1 MSEPDARVARLSAT
15 KRELLA
21 RWLAEDADDGHDPA
35 RSTGPRTEAERTVAA
50 IWQEV
55 LELDRI
61 GIDDDYF
68 ALGGD
73 SVHAIVI
80 VAKLELAGLRITAQD
95 LFDLTTVRAVAQR
108 ATREAPDPTR
118 PRPPAPDAYPLSPMQ
133 EGMLYHSV
141 GGSSPGAYLVQ
152 VCCLLT
158 GPLDPAAFRAA
169 WQAVV
174 SANPALRVSF
184 DWRERTQA
192 RQVVAPE
199 VELTIDHLDWRDRD
213 EADRAA
219 ALTALLDR
227 DRARGFDL
235 GSAPLLRL
243 TLLRESDTTHRCVWT
258 HHHLI
263 LDGWSQQLVFADFLD
278 CYRALTAGE
287 RPQLPQRPAMS
298 DYVDWTR
305 SRDHAADEGFWAE
318 QLAGLATATR
328 IAGPGCVN
336 GQVVAARRGEVTLTA
351 SRTLA
356 AELDAFCRRN
366 GLTPSTVLYG
376 GWALLL
382 AEWCARTDVVFGVTV
397 SGRPPGLPGA
407 TELVGLLINT
417 VPLRVDC
424 APDGEVLPW
433 LHELQ
438 HRLAGMRERGHV
450 PLSRIARG
458 IGLGWG
464 ASLFDTIVVIEN
476 FPTAVGRSAAGG
488 LRVGEVHTV
497 VDEGYPLVL
506 EIAPGEELRLLARHD
521 PARLPASHV
530 RAMLAALTAC
540 LAACVADPTQP
551 LSGPRTALTRQRE
564 QHLERE
570 RRADRD
576 RAGRDLRAARRR
588 AIDEERA

>member
-1 MSEPDARVARLSAT
+1 MSETDPRVARLSAT

-21 RWLAEDADDGHDPA
+21 RWLAEDAHDSEDPA
-35 RSTGPRTEAERTVAA
+35 RSPEPRTETERAIA
-50 IWQEV
+50 GIWQEV
-55 LELDRI
+55 LELDRV
-61 GIDDDYF
+61 GVDDDYF

-95 LFDLTTVRAVAQR
+95 LFDLSTVRAVAQR
-108 ATREAPDPTR
+108 AVREEPAVAR

-133 EGMLYHSV
+133 EGILYHSV

-158 GPLDPAAFRAA
+158 GPLDLAAFRAA

-174 SANPALRVSF
+174 AARPALRVSF
-184 DWRERTQA
+184 DWRDRTQP

-199 VELTIDHLDWRDRD
+199 AGLTIDHQDWRDRD

-219 ALTALLDR
+219 ALTEFLDR

-263 LDGWSQQLVFADFLD
+263 LDGWSQQLVLADFLD
-278 CYRALTAGE
+278 CYRDLTAGE
-287 RPQLPQRPAMS
+287 RPRLPERPAMS

-305 SRDHAADEGFWAE
+305 GRDRAADEAFWAE
-318 QLAGLATATR
+318 QLAGMATATR
-328 IAGPGCVN
+328 IAGPGCVH
-336 GQVVAARRGEVTLTA
+336 GHVVAARRGEVTLTA
-351 SRTLA
+351 PRALA

-382 AEWCARTDVVFGVTV
+382 AALCARTDVVFGVTV

-424 APDGEVLPW
+424 APDGAVLPW
-433 LHELQ
+433 LRALQ
-438 HRLAGMRERGHV
+438 HRLAGMREHGHV
-450 PLSRIARG
+450 PLSRITRG
-458 IGLGWG
+458 IGLSWG
-464 ASLFDTIVVIEN
+464 ASLFDTIVVVEN
-476 FPTAVGRSAAGG
+476 FPTAAGRSAAGG
-488 LRVGEVHTV
+488 LRVGEVRTV

-506 EIAPGEELRLLARHD
+506 EIVPGEELRLLARHD

-530 RAMLAALTAC
+530 RAMLGALTAC
-540 LAACVADPTQP
+540 LAACVADPAQP
-551 LSGPRTALTRQRE
+551 VSRPRMVATRQHR

>member
-1 MSEPDARVARLSAT
+1 MSASDPRVARLSAT

-21 RWLAEDADDGHDPA
+21 RWLAEDAPDGDGSALPA
-35 RSTGPRTEAERTVAA
+35 EPRTEAERTLAA
-50 IWQEV
+50 IWREV
-55 LELDRI
+55 LELDRV

-80 VAKLELAGLRITAQD
+80 VAKLEQAGWRITAQD
-95 LFDLTTVRAVAQR
+95 LFDASTVRAAARR
-108 ATREAPDPTR
+108 ATREAPASAR
-118 PRPPAPDAYPLSPMQ
+118 PRPPAPDAYPLGPMQ

-158 GPLDPAAFRAA
+158 GPLDPAVFGAA
-169 WQAVV
+169 WQAVLAA
-174 SANPALRVSF
+174 SPALRVSF
-184 DWRERTQA
+184 DWHERTQA
-192 RQVVAPE
+192 RQVVAAE
-199 VELTIDHLDWRDRD
+199 AELTIDHLDWRDLG

-219 ALTALLDR
+219 ALTAFLDR

-235 GSAPLLRL
+235 SRAPLLRL
-243 TLLRESDTTHRCVWT
+243 TLLRESETAYRCVWT

-263 LDGWSQQLVFADFLD
+263 LDGWSQQLVLADFLD
-278 CYRALTAGE
+278 CYRALAAGE
-287 RPQLPQRPAMS
+287 RPRVPDRPAPS
-298 DYVDWTR
+298 DYLEWLGTR
-305 SRDHAADEGFWAE
+305 DRAADERFWAE
-318 QLAGLATATR
+318 QLTGPAAATR

-336 GQVVAARRGEVTLTA
+336 GQVVAVRRGAVALTA
-351 SRTLA
+351 PGTLA

-366 GLTPSTVLYG
+366 GLTVSTVLYG

-382 AEWCARTDVVFGVTV
+382 AEVCARTDVVFGVTV

-424 APDGEVLPW
+424 APDNVVLPW
-433 LHELQ
+433 LHALQ
-438 HRLAGMRERGHV
+438 QRLAGMREHGHV
-450 PLSRIARG
+450 PLGRITR
-458 IGLGWG
+458 GLGLSWG
-464 ASLFDTIVVIEN
+464 AGLFDTIVVIEN
-476 FPTAVGRSAAGG
+476 FPTAVGQGAAGP
-488 LRVGEVHTV
+488 LHVGEVRTM

-506 EIAPGEELRLLARHD
+506 DIVPGDELRLLARHD

-530 RAMLAALTAC
+530 RALLDALTTCLAAL
-540 LAACVADPTQP
+540 VADPAGP
-551 LSGPRTALTRQRE
+551 LSTPRTLLTRRHA

-570 RRADRD
+570 RRADRA
-576 RAGRDLRAARRR
+576 RAGRDLKTARRT
-588 AIDEERA
+588 ASDEERA